1 MTRIW
6 LAVGTRPQIIKSVP
20 IITRALA
27 EHIDL
32 DIIHTGQHYD
42 NLLSDVFFQ
51 RFKIPRPS
59 HNLGVGSG
67 SQSYQVGEII
77 VRLGRLL
84 SREKPDAMIV
94 PGDTNSALAAAVSA
108 VKAGVKVDHVE
119 AGARC
124 YDMTMQEEVNRRLI
138 DHISASLCAVSKNC
152 EENLR
157 KEKVTGRV
165 HMTGDT
171 MFEVFSQ
178 TTPEI
183 EADKIRS
190 ELGLSRRGYLA
201 LTLHRQENT
210 ETIDFLREVVKAA
223 SSFSLPIVF
232 PVHPRTRRLIDPEAE
247 WVKKSSLRIIEP
259 LDYFSMMRLV
269 RDSELLLTDSGGL
282 QKEAFWSGVPCV
294 TLRKRTEWVET
305 LAIGC
310 NFLVPRAKDLTK
322 AIRRTINDSDLIRA
336 KCRAS
341 RNPFTVANRPASGLV
356 IRSALSMIR
365 QGGTPPLQWRPRS
378 RQSV

>member
-1 MTRIW
+1 MTKIW

-27 EHIDL
+27 EHVDL

-51 RFKIPRPS
+51 KFKIPGPS

-67 SQSYQVGEII
+67 SQGYQVGEII
-77 VRLGRLL
+77 VRLERLL
-84 SREKPDAMIV
+84 SGSKPDAMMV
-94 PGDTNSALAAAVSA
+94 PGDTNSALAAAISA

-124 YDMTMQEEVNRRLI
+124 YDMAMQEEINRRII

-152 EENLR
+152 GENLR

-165 HMTGDT
+165 RMTGDT
-171 MFEVFSQ
+171 MFEIFSQ
-178 TTPEI
+178 ATPEI
-183 EADKIRS
+183 EANRIRS
-190 ELGLSRRGYLA
+190 ELGLSRRGYLV

-210 ETIDFLREVVKAA
+210 ETIDFLREVVRSA
-223 SSFSLPIVF
+223 SSFGLPIVF

-247 WVKKSSLRIIEP
+247 WVRKSSLRMVEP
-259 LDYFSMMRLV
+259 LDYFSMMRLL

-282 QKEAFWSGVPCV
+282 QKEAFWSGVPCI
-294 TLRKRTEWVET
+294 TLRERTEWIET

-310 NFLVPRAKDLTK
+310 NSLVPRAQDLTK
-322 AIRRTINDSDLIRA
+322 AIRRSIEDSDLIRA

-341 RNPFTVANRPASGLV
+341 RNPFTVPGRPASGLV
-356 IRSALSMIR
+356 IKSAMDMMR
-365 QGGTPPLQWRPRS
+365 
-378 RQSV
+378 